1 MSTDEKKKLAQTLL
15 KEVEE
20 EEKPSKAVE
29 SNDFDNPFNLSP
41 PTYMG
46 KVNYL
51 FEIYMFT
58 KHFFR
63 VNQGYRVGEKIV
75 RLKLKGSI

>member
-46 KVNYL
+46 EVNYL
-51 FEIYMFT
+51 FEIYIFT
-58 KHFFR
+58 EYLFLM
-63 VNQGYRVGEKIV
+63 NWMITLSE
-75 RLKLKGSI
+75 